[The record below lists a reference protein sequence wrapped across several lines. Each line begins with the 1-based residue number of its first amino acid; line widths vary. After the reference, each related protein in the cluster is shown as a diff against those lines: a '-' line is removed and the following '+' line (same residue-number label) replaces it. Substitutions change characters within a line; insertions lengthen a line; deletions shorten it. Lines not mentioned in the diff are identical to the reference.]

1 MKIGT
6 AVEKV
11 KKKGF
16 KGTLKY
22 CVKKICGTKKAGT
35 EEPKINIL
43 LLTNRD
49 SDNVGDQVIEACDI
63 SLISAV
69 MENLKQDYKISSS
82 AASIV
87 SQKYLQTREEK
98 QLEPAEKAIQ
108 KADVVIFGGAPMFNY
123 LYQNFYERTAVTLE
137 LAQKYQKPVLFSA
150 IGIEGYG
157 DDNKKCQ
164 RLKKTL
170 NFDCVK
176 QITTRDDFEA
186 LQKYKSNP
194 QMKVAK
200 VADPAVFSDK
210 IFENDKVD
218 RTSGEK
224 KKIGIFVLRQNG
236 FVDNKID
243 FSKDEAAIFW
253 TDLGAELERRG
264 YDYEFV
270 TSGHFGDEAYLDY
283 LIRKYNVNP
292 NKCVFNMDSP
302 ERLVGKISSYAAVVS
317 CRLHPSIISFAL
329 EVPSLGIVWNPKVRG
344 FYSSIGYEGRVMET
358 KDLSAAAVADKLEQ
372 IMDEG
377 VVKDE
382 DFRMSVYHSLFYG
395 IQGAL
400 GLEGDGISPYSYR
413 ELLDKLP
420 VYRGTSEKERE
431 EKLKRKFRRTY
442 KTCNDRFEKNLLL
455 QKRVDELE
463 RELEELKGT
472 NHS

>member
-1 MKIGT
+1 MKIST
-6 AVEKV
+6 AVEKA

-16 KGTLKY
+16 KGTFKY
-22 CVKKICGTKKAGT
+22 CAKKICGKDNTRVAK
-35 EEPKINIL
+35 PKINIL

-63 SLISAV
+63 SLLRTV
-69 MENLKQDYKISSS
+69 MENLKQGCKINSS

-87 SQKYLQTREEK
+87 SQKYLQTREER
-98 QLEPAEKAIQ
+98 QLEAAENAIQ

-137 LAQKYQKPVLFSA
+137 LAQKYQKPVIFSA

-164 RLKKTL
+164 RLKETL

-186 LQKYKSNP
+186 LQRYKENP
-194 QMKVAK
+194 EMKVAK

-210 IFENDKVD
+210 IFENYKVD
-218 RTSGEK
+218 RKPEEK

-243 FSKDEAAIFW
+243 FSKDEAAAFW
-253 TDLGAELERRG
+253 VELGDELERRG

-283 LIRKYNVNP
+283 LIRKYNVSP

-302 ERLVGKISSYAAVVS
+302 ETLVGKISSYAAVVS
-317 CRLHPSIISFAL
+317 CRLHPSIVSFAL
-329 EVPSLGIVWNPKVRG
+329 DVPSLGIVWNPKVRG
-344 FYSSIGYEGRVMET
+344 FYSSIGYTDRVMET
-358 KDLSAAAVADKLEQ
+358 RELSATAVAERLEQ
-372 IMDEG
+372 LMDEG
-377 VVKDE
+377 VVKHE
-382 DFRMSVYHSLFYG
+382 DFLMSIYNSLFYG

-400 GLEGDGISPYSYR
+400 GLEADGMSPYSYR
-413 ELLDKLP
+413 ELMEKLP
-420 VYRGTSEKERE
+420 VYQGTSEKERE

-442 KTCNDRFEKNLLL
+442 KTCNDRFEKNLSL

-463 RELEELKGT
+463 RELKELTEKKG
-472 NHS
+472 